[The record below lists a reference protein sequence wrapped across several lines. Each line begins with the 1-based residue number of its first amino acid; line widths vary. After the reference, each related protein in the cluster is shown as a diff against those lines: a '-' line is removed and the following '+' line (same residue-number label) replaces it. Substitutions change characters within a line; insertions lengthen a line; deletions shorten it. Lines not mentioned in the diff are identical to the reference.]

1 MSDFEVKKKN
11 SGFASINKWA
21 DSEKHPRWKGQ
32 VNVDGVQWDVA
43 VWKSK
48 NKHGDEMLSFQFQTL
63 EEAQKWKNKD
73 HDDEVVVTE
82 DDLPFNDGGSPF

>member
-1 MSDFEVKKKN
+1 
-11 SGFASINKWA
+11 
-21 DSEKHPRWKGQ
+21 
-32 VNVDGVQWDVA
+32 
-43 VWKSK
+43 
-48 NKHGDEMLSFQFQTL
+48 MLSFQFQTL